1 MLAGLLLHINVR
13 NEPGYPHCWDKN
25 LAISFFVNKIITG
38 NNSRDLRML
47 IFYFNCLILKTLK

>member
-13 NEPGYPHCWDKN
+13 NERGYPHTHCWDKN

-47 IFYFNCLILKTLK
+47 IF

>member
-25 LAISFFVNKIITG
+25 LANSFFVNKIITG

-47 IFYFNCLILKTLK
+47 IF

>member
-1 MLAGLLLHINVR
+1 MLAGLLLHIKVR
-13 NEPGYPHCWDKN
+13 NEPGYTHCWDTN

-47 IFYFNCLILKTLK
+47 IF